1 MKIKRTIDVIM
12 TVLLLFLMSY
22 QATEQAAHEW
32 LGMGMVTLVILHQI
46 LNQKWY
52 AALFRG
58 KYKPVRI
65 LQTGLNFLLLAA
77 FAASAVS
84 GMALS
89 EYAVPFLRYF
99 MPPVTAR
106 LMHLGASYW
115 AFLLMGV
122 HLGLHWGAVTAKLHL
137 PSRTIFP
144 LRIVT
149 TVAAAYCFYLF
160 LKNGIPV
167 YLTCQTHF
175 ATLDYEMAP
184 AFVLCE
190 NLLILLFWC
199 WTAYELFG
207 LLRTKAHWGRPL
219 LPLLCVTLSLLLG
232 TGLFYLW
239 GGPTGD
245 VWNLAAAP
253 DWDAF
258 DGEPGAGAKT
268 GNEDSSVLSDLPESV
283 EDQSATPDE
292 ADVTDTAAEEAD
304 FTDTAQVFAPLPE
317 VEDGLVHIPGGTFIM
332 GSPETE
338 NWRGSDETPHEV
350 RVSDFYLS
358 PCEVTQSE
366 YESLTGENPGAF
378 RGADLPVESVAWL
391 DAIRYCNARSEAVG
405 LSPAYEIGE
414 DSVIWN
420 RSADGYR
427 LPTEAEWEY
436 ACRAGTVTPFNNEKS
451 VSPDEANYYGHYPY
465 EIEEN
470 YFNQSV
476 LTTRPGEYRQTTV
489 NVGSFAPNAFGL
501 YDMHGNVNEWCW
513 DCYGDYDVSAVSNP
527 VGPDSGTRRVYR
539 GGGWNDFAK
548 NLRSAYR
555 AAGPADMV
563 SYNLGFRLARNAVSL
578 PDTAVTRNV
587 EQTVSGGGN
596 VLIAYFS
603 WSGNT
608 RGIAEEIRRQ
618 TGFDL
623 FEIEPDPPYS
633 ADYNTVLM
641 QAQEA
646 QHRQDRPNLRRH
658 VEDMK
663 RYDTIL
669 LGYPNWWASIPMP
682 IASFLEEYDFSG
694 KVILPFCSHGGGRFG
709 QSLTAIA
716 KLAPDAVLGPGL
728 SIHYSGGTSMPQDVA
743 DWLQRNGIS

>member
-1 MKIKRTIDVIM
+1 MKTKRAVDIVM
-12 TVLLLFLMSY
+12 TLLLLFLMSY
-22 QATEQAAHEW
+22 QVTEQAAHEW
-32 LGMGMVTLVILHQI
+32 LGMGMAALVILHQI
-46 LNQKWY
+46 LNRKWY

-58 KYKPVRI
+58 KYGAIRI
-65 LQTGLNFLLLAA
+65 LQTCVNVLLLLA

-89 EYAVPFLRYF
+89 EYAVPFLRNLL
-99 MPPVTAR
+99 PPVTAR
-106 LMHLGASYW
+106 LTHLCASYW

-122 HLGLHWGAVTAKLHL
+122 HLGLHWGAISAKLRL
-137 PSRTIFP
+137 NEKAAFC
-144 LRIVT
+144 LRIFT
-149 TVAAAYCFYLF
+149 TATAACGFFLF

-167 YLTCQTHF
+167 YLVCGTHF
-175 ATLDYEMAP
+175 AFLDYETPP
-184 AFVLCE
+184 ALVLAE
-190 NLLILLFWC
+190 NFLTLLFWV
-199 WTAYELFG
+199 WISYELSK
-207 LLRTKAHWGRPL
+207 LLRAHRRTDMRKTYFPVL
-219 LPLLCVTLSLLLG
+219 RVVASLLLG
-232 TGLFYLW
+232 AGLFFLT
-239 GGPTGD
+239 GGAAGE
-245 VWNLAAAP
+245 VWNQ
-253 DWDAF
+253 
-258 DGEPGAGAKT
+258 G
-268 GNEDSSVLSDLPESV
+268 
-283 EDQSATPDE
+283 ATPEWEVPDSHAE
-292 ADVTDTAAEEAD
+292 AESAPLAERSDDADTVSAEAPPS
-304 FTDTAQVFAPLPE
+304 VPLPE
-317 VEDGLVHIPGGTFIM
+317 IEDALLSIPGGTFVM

-338 NWRGSDETPHEV
+338 NWRVSDETPHEV

-358 PCEVTQSE
+358 PYEVTQSE
-366 YESLTGENPGAF
+366 YEAFTGVNPSAFAGEN
-378 RGADLPVESVAWL
+378 LPVENVSWL
-391 DAIRYCNARSEAVG
+391 DAARYCNLRSEAQG
-405 LSPAYEIGE
+405 LAPAYRIEETQIVW
-414 DSVIWN
+414 D

-436 ACRAGTVTPFNNEKS
+436 ACRAGIVTPFNNEKS
-451 VSPDEANYYGHYPY
+451 ISPDEANYYGHYPY

-476 LTTRPGEYRQTTV
+476 LTTRPGQYRQTTV
-489 NVGSFAPNAFGL
+489 DVGSFAPNAFGL

-527 VGPDSGTRRVYR
+527 VGPGDGTRRVYR

-578 PDTAVTRNV
+578 PDTVVTRNA

-608 RGIAEEIRRQ
+608 RGVAEEIRRQ

-623 FEIEPDPPYS
+623 FVIEPNPPYS
-633 ADYNTVLM
+633 TDYNTVLM

-646 QHRQDRPNLRRH
+646 QHRQERPALQYH
-658 VEDMK
+658 VENME

-694 KVILPFCSHGGGRFG
+694 KTILPFCSHGGGRFG

-716 KLAPDAVLGPGL
+716 KLAPDAALGPGL
-728 SIHYSGGTSMPQDVA
+728 SVHYSGGASMPQDVT
-743 DWLQRNGIS
+743 DWLSQNGIA

>member
-1 MKIKRTIDVIM
+1 MKTKRLVDIGM
-12 TVLLLFLMSY
+12 TCLLLFLMAY
-22 QATEQAAHEW
+22 QVTEQAAHEW
-32 LGMGMVTLVILHQI
+32 LGMGMTALVILHQI
-46 LNQKWY
+46 LNRKWY

-58 KYKPVRI
+58 KYGAVRI
-65 LQTGLNFLLLAA
+65 LQTCVNILLLSA

-89 EYAVPFLRYF
+89 EYAVPLLRGAL
-99 MPPVTAR
+99 PPVTAR
-106 LMHLGASYW
+106 VTHLAASYW
-115 AFLLMGV
+115 SFLLMGL
-122 HLGLHWGAVTAKLHL
+122 HLGFHWGAITAKLRL
-137 PSRTIFP
+137 SGKIR
-144 LRIVT
+144 VC
-149 TVAAAYCFYLF
+149 AALAAGYGLF
-160 LKNGIPV
+160 LFLRNGVPG
-167 YLTCQTHF
+167 YLTFRTHF
-175 ATLDYEMAP
+175 AYLDYETPAP
-184 AFVLCE
+184 LVLLE
-190 NLLILLFWC
+190 NALMLLFWT
-199 WTAYELFG
+199 WLAFEIAGTLRARRPRRLAYVSAVLLIGAALFI
-207 LLRTKAHWGRPL
+207 
-219 LPLLCVTLSLLLG
+219 LG
-232 TGLFYLW
+232 
-239 GGPTGD
+239 GGS
-245 VWNLAAAP
+245 VN
-253 DWDAF
+253 
-258 DGEPGAGAKT
+258 DGGAW
-268 GNEDSSVLSDLPESV
+268 
-283 EDQSATPDE
+283 E
-292 ADVTDTAAEEAD
+292 ADGNAWEINGGDDEVSGLKDISEREAEASEN
-304 FTDTAQVFAPLPE
+304 VRFAE
-317 VEDGLVHIPGGTFIM
+317 VGDGFALIAGGTFVM
-332 GSPETE
+332 GSPEAE
-338 NWRGSDETPHEV
+338 NWRGADETPHEV

-358 PCEVTQSE
+358 PYEVTQSE
-366 YESLTGENPGAF
+366 YESLTGENPSAF

-391 DAIRYCNARSEAVG
+391 DAIRYCNARSETAG

-476 LTTRPGEYRQTTV
+476 LTTRPGQYRQTTV
-489 NVGSFAPNAFGL
+489 DVGSFAPNAFGL
-501 YDMHGNVNEWCW
+501 CDMHGNVNEWCW
-513 DCYGDYDVSAVSNP
+513 DCYGDYDVSGVSNP

-587 EQTVSGGGN
+587 KQTVSGGGN

-608 RGIAEEIRRQ
+608 RGVAEEIRRQ

-623 FEIEPDPPYS
+623 FVIEPNPPYS
-633 ADYNTVLM
+633 TDYNTCLM

-646 QHRQDRPNLRRH
+646 QHRQERPALQYH
-658 VEDMK
+658 VENMS
-663 RYDTIL
+663 RYDTVL

-694 KVILPFCSHGGGRFG
+694 KTILPFCSHGGGRFG

-728 SIHYSGGTSMPQDVA
+728 SVHYSGGAAMPQDVA
-743 DWLQRNGIS
+743 DWLSGNGIS